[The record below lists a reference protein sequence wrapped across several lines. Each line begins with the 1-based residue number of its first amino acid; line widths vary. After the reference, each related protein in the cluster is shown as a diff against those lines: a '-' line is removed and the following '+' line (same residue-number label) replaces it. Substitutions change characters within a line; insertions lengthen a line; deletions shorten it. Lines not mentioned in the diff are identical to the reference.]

1 MFLKKS
7 NASIR
12 SCLISDKIPL
22 VIDPNTDNVPILLNK
37 IGEGNIV
44 QGQVYAVDEAAIQGM
59 AQNLLK
65 YEVTKIFNQQLALKQ
80 VGQG

>member
-59 AQNLLK
+59 AQN
-65 YEVTKIFNQQLALKQ
+65 F
-80 VGQG
+80 